1 MSIQNERFTV
11 IFNTRGSNVL
21 SIGVPDE
28 PAANVELTPA
38 VIESNNN
45 YNTVTYNVNWLSILP
60 TKYKKFQCQF
70 VFKSNKFGHGQNNI
84 AKHIIGFIDMNIG
97 RTNIYDGLQM
107 SNNIGYILPRATTAS
122 ELNDLYYSSTTN
134 DNNDFWIDYPT
145 NNQITITLNKLDGK
159 EKIEKMTQ
167 YHLYLTMTGIL
178 DNEIDKSN

>member
-60 TKYKKFQCQF
+60 TKYKKFQCSF
-70 VFKSNKFGHGQNNI
+70 VFKSDKFDPVYTEMAVI
-84 AKHIIGFIDMNIG
+84 DFLII
-97 RTNIYDGLQM
+97 R
-107 SNNIGYILPRATTAS
+107 
-122 ELNDLYYSSTTN
+122 DL
-134 DNNDFWIDYPT
+134 
-145 NNQITITLNKLDGK
+145 LA
-159 EKIEKMTQ
+159 
-167 YHLYLTMTGIL
+167 
-178 DNEIDKSN
+178 